1 MGSGLPFALA
11 GPAPLEEAGL
21 SLDSKP
27 ALAAG
32 TPSVVGLAQNL
43 PSRPHPKDVAGGPL
57 PGDLQ
62 PGPPPESEDGPIL
75 SGLGP
80 THPSPRVGGFPG
92 GGPPEPGSETL
103 KLQRLVENIDKA
115 TNDPNECLICHRV
128 LSCQS
133 SLKMHCRTH
142 TGERPFP
149 CKVCGRAFSTKGNL
163 KTHLGVPR
171 TSALVKMQHS
181 CPICQKKFTNAVLL
195 QQHIRMHVGGQIPN
209 TPLPESPCEFT
220 ARALG
225 GRGEQQPQRA
235 PSRRGRGSHRRRR
248 SLPPGG
254 PRQLLE
260 GPQAPHQR
268 PRGVPCPGAGHGGF
282 AGRPGEGGAR
292 RTRPAAAGQPRKRVR
307 GERWPNQRRRLLGDG
322 HPECASRSPDF
333 LESTSFQA
341 VSPAGR
347 WPGEERQVQ
356 ASGRRRQR

>member
-1 MGSGLPFALA
+1 
-11 GPAPLEEAGL
+11 
-21 SLDSKP
+21 
-27 ALAAG
+27 
-32 TPSVVGLAQNL
+32 
-43 PSRPHPKDVAGGPL
+43 
-57 PGDLQ
+57 
-62 PGPPPESEDGPIL
+62 
-75 SGLGP
+75 
-80 THPSPRVGGFPG
+80 
-92 GGPPEPGSETL
+92 
-103 KLQRLVENIDKA
+103 
-115 TNDPNECLICHRV
+115 
-128 LSCQS
+128 
-133 SLKMHCRTH
+133 
-142 TGERPFP
+142 
-149 CKVCGRAFSTKGNL
+149 
-163 KTHLGVPR
+163 
-171 TSALVKMQHS
+171 
-181 CPICQKKFTNAVLL
+181 
-195 QQHIRMHVGGQIPN
+195 MHVGGQIPN

-292 RTRPAAAGQPRKRVR
+292 RARPAAAGQPRKRVR

-341 VSPAGR
+341 VSPAGQ